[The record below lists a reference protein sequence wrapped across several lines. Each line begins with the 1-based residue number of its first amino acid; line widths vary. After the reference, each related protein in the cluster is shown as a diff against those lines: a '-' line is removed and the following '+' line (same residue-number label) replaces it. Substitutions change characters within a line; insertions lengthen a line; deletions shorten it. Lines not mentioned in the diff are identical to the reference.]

1 MNNDN
6 DGSRTLNDKYFE
18 CRVDCLGKL
27 TLRHLNASFENQG
40 TYNATTTSTSR
51 H

>member
-6 DGSRTLNDKYFE
+6 DDSRTLNDKYFE

-27 TLRHLNASFENQG
+27 TPSDFNAFLQKPS
-40 TYNATTTSTSR
+40 
-51 H
+51 